1 MLWGSLK
8 RIAGINPNR
17 KNEVAG
23 RMRARLAV
31 PSDWW
36 GHIVRG
42 MSKQTKNSMSLEEIM
57 DRMREGVRLGREA
70 RAQGAMP
77 HASPFGTAHQEGS
90 AATGSLHDLSELR
103 RNVAATYAQWN
114 QVGVLNPRRPG
125 LHNKLIQLF
134 KKALARILS
143 WYTRPLL
150 EFHAS
155 VTRSLQESMRS
166 IENLQYNAVLTLQQ
180 INDLGHRF
188 ETLQT
193 SLSGF
198 AQRVDTLA
206 LMDQFR
212 SSRVEERLLSN
223 ERNIRRLAHFPGE
236 TQFDYFLFERRFRGS
251 EEEIRNRQKAYLEHF
266 RGRENVVDLGCGRGE
281 FLELMRENTVSARGV
296 ESNTDMFLYC
306 KEKGLDVIQENLF
319 TYLESVQDG
328 SIGGIFCSQ
337 VIEHLPSNLQI
348 RLASLCSTKLK
359 SGSPLVIE
367 TINPECLFALSR
379 NFFLDPTHVR
389 PVPAEMLRFLL
400 ECLHFKDV
408 EIRFSS
414 RVHSGQDIPIL
425 SLPQPSPDLERF
437 NQALQRMDAIL
448 FGYQDYAA
456 LAHR

>member
-1 MLWGSLK
+1 MVKGH
-8 RIAGINPNR
+8 
-17 KNEVAG
+17 V
-23 RMRARLAV
+23 RA
-31 PSDWW
+31 
-36 GHIVRG
+36 
-42 MSKQTKNSMSLEEIM
+42 TKNSMSLEEIM

-70 RAQGAMP
+70 RAQDAMP
-77 HASPFGTAHQEGS
+77 HASPFATAHQEGS
-90 AATGSLHDLSELR
+90 AATTSLYDLSELR
-103 RNVAATYAQWN
+103 RNVAVTHAQWN

-166 IENLQYNAVLTLQQ
+166 IENLQYNAVSTLQQ
-180 INDLGHRF
+180 INDSAHRLD
-188 ETLQT
+188 TLQA
-193 SLSGF
+193 SHSGF
-198 AQRVDTLA
+198 AQRLDTLA

-223 ERNIRRLAHFPGE
+223 EPNIRRLAHFPGE

-306 KEKGLDVIQENLF
+306 KEKGLDVIQEDLF

-359 SGSPLVIE
+359 SRSPLVIE

-400 ECLHFKDV
+400 ESLHFEDV
-408 EIRFSS
+408 EIRFSL

>member
-1 MLWGSLK
+1 M
-8 RIAGINPNR
+8 
-17 KNEVAG
+17 
-23 RMRARLAV
+23 
-31 PSDWW
+31 
-36 GHIVRG
+36 VRG

-77 HASPFGTAHQEGS
+77 HASPFATAHQEGS
-90 AATGSLHDLSELR
+90 AATTSLHDLRELR

-166 IENLQYNAVLTLQQ
+166 IENLQYNAVSTLQQ
-180 INDLGHRF
+180 INDLAHRLD
-188 ETLQT
+188 TLQT
-193 SLSGF
+193 SLSGL

-206 LMDQFR
+206 PMDQFR

-223 ERNIRRLAHFPGE
+223 ERNIRRLAHFSEQKRPRKDAAAALETPPMFPWDMRPE

-319 TYLESVQDG
+319 TYLDSVQDG
-328 SIGGIFCSQ
+328 SIDGIFCSQ
-337 VIEHLPSNLQI
+337 VIEHLSSNLQI
-348 RLASLCSTKLK
+348 QLASLCSTKLK

-400 ECLHFKDV
+400 ESLHFEDV

-425 SLPQPSPDLERF
+425 SLPQPSPDLERL